1 MHLQKNAKYSFKC
14 WTKQYKIKL
23 KLMSIMYLVYL
34 ILTFVETRDVPYF
47 FHNDLNDYEPYAD
60 DRAMLSFQM
69 LV

>member
-1 MHLQKNAKYSFKC
+1 
-14 WTKQYKIKL
+14 
-23 KLMSIMYLVYL
+23 MSIMYLVYL